1 MLLGRFSGSD
11 QSPTQPF
18 GSSGSRGRYP
28 MIDEK
33 WRTSDYLIIRE
44 PDGVHCYIA
53 LDDTSTAL
61 LPHRVRHSPD
71 GFEYGYSGSGPSDLA
86 RSIVAHFYAVTDADL
101 DT

>member
-1 MLLGRFSGSD
+1 
-11 QSPTQPF
+11 
-18 GSSGSRGRYP
+18 

-101 DT
+101 DTGWWREKYQQLRDKVIASLD